1 MNVTQLKRLV
11 KPGFGTVAALAVVLV
26 SQGRLAAQCGV
37 SCPPYTPPSG
47 PNLLA
52 NPDFDFVGPC
62 GTATWWVNGTG
73 SCQPDLTAS
82 AGKGWTI
89 HSSNGGAMVRT
100 YMEPSTLPIGGG
112 ARMLHILTGG
122 NEGGVWQLLPLGL
135 GKVIAT
141 AWVYVRRGHL
151 VMQTNGG
158 TTGPNAW
165 STKIGEWEQLRI
177 CTDGTVPIDMF
188 LVYNQDPNG
197 GDFYVD
203 RVEVKVVN

>member
-1 MNVTQLKRLV
+1 MNVSHTTKARKTWLSIASAFAMILV
-11 KPGFGTVAALAVVLV
+11 G
-26 SQGRLAAQCGV
+26 QGRLAAQCGI

-62 GTATWWVNGTG
+62 GTSTWWMNGSG
-73 SCQPDLTAS
+73 SCLSDLTAS
-82 AGKGWTI
+82 AAKGWTI
-89 HSSNGGAMVRT
+89 HSSNSGAMLRT
-100 YMEPSTLPIGGG
+100 YMVPSTLPLGGG
-112 ARMLHILTGG
+112 ARMLHILAGG
-122 NEGGVWQLLPLGL
+122 NEGGVWQMLPLGL
-135 GKVIAT
+135 SKVMAT
-141 AWVYVRRGHL
+141 AWVYVRKGHV

-165 STKIGEWEQLRI
+165 STKLNEWEQLRI
-177 CTDGTVPIDMF
+177 CTNGMVPIDMF
-188 LVYNQDPNG
+188 LVYNEDPNG